1 MERLTERQEQ
11 FISDAQPLYQNL
23 VRDALE
29 GTASKR
35 RAIQAMCLSC
45 CNFNRLEVRQ
55 CTVITCPLHLYRPYI
70 KRDDPHS
77 DAVDGDAD
85 EQANDAEE

>member
-1 MERLTERQEQ
+1 MLTERQEQ
-11 FISDAQPLYQNL
+11 LVQDAPESMQGIF
-23 VRDALE
+23 RDALE

-45 CNFNRLEVRQ
+45 CNFNRLEVRH

-77 DAVDGDAD
+77 DAADGDAD
-85 EQANDAEE
+85 EQANDAAE